1 MKGGGAQESRCGGG
15 WSQSSLCK
23 VVMSVYGAQEA
34 AQLFNKKGAVK
45 QGDCK
50 RETRLEE
57 PSSGA
62 MGSVVWCAVQECTEM
77 QLQKWSS
84 A

>member
-1 MKGGGAQESRCGGG
+1 M
-15 WSQSSLCK
+15 
-23 VVMSVYGAQEA
+23 YGAQEA

-50 RETRLEE
+50 RETRLEK
-57 PSSGA
+57 PSSCA

-77 QLQKWSS
+77 
-84 A
+84 